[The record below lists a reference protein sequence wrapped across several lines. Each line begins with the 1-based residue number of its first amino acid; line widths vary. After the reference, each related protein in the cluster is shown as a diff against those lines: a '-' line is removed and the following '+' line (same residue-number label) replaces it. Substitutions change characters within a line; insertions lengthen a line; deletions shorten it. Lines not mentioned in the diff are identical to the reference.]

1 MTDIKDDYIFTYNDT
16 NRHGLASGTASAA
29 FFIAACACPFMHDI
43 SFLLAAL
50 ALSLIGGLTA
60 LYGTYQAKFNSKN
73 RFPKYLCKTA
83 MVLNALCFTGIL
95 VYLVIGI
102 TALCITGGR

>member
-1 MTDIKDDYIFTYNDT
+1 MTDSKNDYIFTYNDT
-16 NRHGLASGTASAA
+16 DRHGLISGTTATTL
-29 FFIAACACPFMHDI
+29 FTAACICPFLGDI
-43 SFLLAAL
+43 SYWLIAL

-60 LYGTYQAKFNSKN
+60 LYGTWQAKFNSKN

-83 MVLNALCFTGIL
+83 MVLNALCFIGIL